1 MSKLIVVNTTFGY
14 HCHLNRVTKINIRF
28 LFHCSELMLKQSA
41 KLLQI
46 TWNLKTWNLA
56 VELHDAQFFLAP
68 ILTFKDAYFITL
80 VVSFTS
86 FDFCFKYFHY
96 LTALQKILNDTFLFF
111 FLFNISFWP
120 MKKHWSLDYGNN
132 VTNRYHHFIQG
143 NFGYKLQV
151 SIWILRFTEEGYNAP
166 FLPSHHTPTQALT

>member
-1 MSKLIVVNTTFGY
+1 
-14 HCHLNRVTKINIRF
+14 
-28 LFHCSELMLKQSA
+28 MLKQSA

-56 VELHDAQFFLAP
+56 VELHDAQFFLVP
-68 ILTFKDAYFITL
+68 ILTFKDAYFVTL

-111 FLFNISFWP
+111 FLVQYQFLAY
-120 MKKHWSLDYGNN
+120 KK
-132 VTNRYHHFIQG
+132 
-143 NFGYKLQV
+143 
-151 SIWILRFTEEGYNAP
+151 
-166 FLPSHHTPTQALT
+166 ALIPWLW